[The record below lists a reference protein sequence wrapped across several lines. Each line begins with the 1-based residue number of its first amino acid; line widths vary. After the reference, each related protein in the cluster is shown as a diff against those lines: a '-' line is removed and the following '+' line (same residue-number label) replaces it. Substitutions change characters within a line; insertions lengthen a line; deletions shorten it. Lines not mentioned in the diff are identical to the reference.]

1 VNPSSPQA
9 LLQVRALTWQTPGG
23 ATLAGLDADF
33 APGLTLLVDAEGE
46 AKTPLLQ
53 LLAGERPP
61 GAGTVHWRGQDIS
74 ALLVAERATQVF
86 WRDPRA
92 PWPEITPVQWARELA
107 ARYGTWRP
115 GDWAA
120 HLAGLGLVEHQDKE
134 MFRLSTGSQRKVLLA
149 AALASGAP
157 LTLIDEPEAA
167 LDWASIACLRQA
179 LASLADSGRVF
190 AVAHYEPVPDVPW
203 AQQLHL
209 G

>member
-1 VNPSSPQA
+1 MNPSTPQA
-9 LLQVRALTWQTPGG
+9 PLQARALTWQTPGG
-23 ATLAGLDADF
+23 TTLAGFDADF

-46 AKTPLLQ
+46 AKTPLLH
-53 LLAGERPP
+53 LLAGERAPS
-61 GAGTVHWRGQDIS
+61 AGTVRWRGQDIR
-74 ALLVAERATQVF
+74 ALPAAERAAQVF

-107 ARYGTWRP
+107 ARYAGWRP
-115 GDWAA
+115 LDWAA

-167 LDWASIACLRQA
+167 LDWASTTCLRQA
-179 LASLADSGRVF
+179 LARLADSGRVI
-190 AVAHYEPVPDVPW
+190 AVAHYEPVPGVPW
-203 AQQLHL
+203 GQQLHL